1 MTIAKNGH
9 TAVLANNKGEYT
21 MKTMTIPVFFATDDA
36 YAPALGVALRSLL
49 DNTKGDNDIRI
60 HILST
65 SLSEE
70 NRTALCEIA
79 AGRASIHFVNMHE
92 RIAPLAD
99 RLVLRDYYSAATYL
113 RLFISE
119 MYPEYDKALYL
130 DCDIVVTGDI
140 ADLYSTPTDDVLV
153 AAVPEDV
160 MWRIDVFG
168 RYVET
173 LFSIPRREF
182 FNAGVLVMNLDRF
195 RRDRI
200 LDRFLDLLSRRR
212 FVVTQDEDYLNV
224 LCRGAVRLLP
234 DAWNTSPLEEGEV
247 TPQLVHYKLDRKP
260 WHYGDVRFSDEFWH
274 YADKTPYGKALR
286 AELSG
291 YDNDRRER
299 DRQSYERLVELAKS
313 EILRERRERRE
324 RRESRLSAVTAAA
337 KRCTGLL

>member
-1 MTIAKNGH
+1 
-9 TAVLANNKGEYT
+9 

-49 DNTKGDNDIRI
+49 DNAKGDNDIRI
-60 HILST
+60 HVMST

-70 NRTALCEIA
+70 NRATLSAIVAE
-79 AGRASIHFVNMHE
+79 RATIHFVNMRE
-92 RIAPLAD
+92 RVAPLAD
-99 RLVLRDYYSAATYL
+99 RLCLRDYYSVATYL

-140 ADLYSTPTDDVLV
+140 AELYGAPTDDVLV
-153 AAVPEDV
+153 AAVSEDV

-200 LDRFLDLLSRRR
+200 LERFLDLSAKRR

-234 DAWNTSPLEEGEV
+234 DEWNTSPLEEGEV
-247 TPQLVHYKLDRKP
+247 TPKLIHYKLDRKP
-260 WHYGDVRFSDEFWH
+260 WHYTDVRFSEEFWQ
-274 YADKTPYGKALR
+274 YAEKTPYGKTLR
-286 AELSG
+286 AELWG
-291 YDNDRRER
+291 YDNERRER
-299 DRQSYERLVELAKS
+299 DRQSYEKLVALAES
-313 EILRERRERRE
+313 EIRKERRCRRRAAFSAMKMTALISVA
-324 RRESRLSAVTAAA
+324 RRLA
-337 KRCTGLL
+337 GLL